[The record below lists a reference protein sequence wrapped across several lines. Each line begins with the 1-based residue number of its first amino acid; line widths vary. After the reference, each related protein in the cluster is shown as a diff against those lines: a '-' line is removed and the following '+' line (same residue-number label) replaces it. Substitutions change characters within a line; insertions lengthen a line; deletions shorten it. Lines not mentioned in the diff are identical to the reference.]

1 MFWRPKRPEYLNR
14 IIKLPARSGSRHG
27 APAPVAA
34 RAAADG
40 SRDTRARHGPGDGD
54 DLRGV
59 GRRRGH
65 HQQRGASGGVVPEL
79 APRGGDEQH
88 PGLVQHPRRVPGLRP
103 RLHVRRPVPAGLRG
117 GGARGRRIRRGAGA
131 RRRRGGGVGV
141 RHRRHRPQQP
151 PLLRRH
157 GVRGS
162 AVQRDLLRGVCGEG
176 DGAGAA
182 GGAKALREAA
192 GAGHQ
197 GGLHHRQAR
206 VREGA
211 HCQEPPQRR
220 LPHLGE
226 ARAQAVVAGF
236 VGGAVQVRRASEAG
250 RRRVP
255 HRWKHRRP
263 VERPRRRAGGRPHL
277 QGARPHVLRRLKSEI
292 RPASMADRRCS
303 MLAQLHMRMAV
314 YFYFHMME

>member
-226 ARAQAVVAGF
+226 ARAQV
-236 VGGAVQVRRASEAG
+236 
-250 RRRVP
+250 
-255 HRWKHRRP
+255 RP
-263 VERPRRRAGGRPHL
+263 VWKRGLRKEFYRNPWHSRISPSSLGSSVVPYKSGERQKLVDAGYRIVGNIGDQWSDL
-277 QGARPHVLRRLKSEI
+277 VGAPEG
-292 RPASMADRRCS
+292 DRTFKVPDP
-303 MLAQLHMRMAV
+303 MYYV
-314 YFYFHMME
+314 G